1 MVRVFDLQIGAL
13 SDIFS
18 PLLDSHSACCR
29 NNSQQAKYEHDKNKF
44 VLEKLISSFF
54 HVYHLGISLATFY
67 LLLLRNFHDLNPLKI
82 IFQQFPELTPLL
94 SLHRIRPSLGESVSA
109 ADPLR

>member
-18 PLLDSHSACCR
+18 PLLDSYSACCR
-29 NNSQQAKYEHDKNKF
+29 NNSQQAKYEHDKF

-54 HVYHLGISLATFY
+54 HVYHLGYILT
-67 LLLLRNFHDLNPLKI
+67 HGDEVIHEI
-82 IFQQFPELTPLL
+82 ILFSGRIHLL
-94 SLHRIRPSLGESVSA
+94 SSVGHLMKA
-109 ADPLR
+109 

>member
-29 NNSQQAKYEHDKNKF
+29 NNSQQAKYEHDKDKF

-54 HVYHLGISLATFY
+54 HVYHLGISLAEVNRFIQKRFEY
-67 LLLLRNFHDLNPLKI
+67 F
-82 IFQQFPELTPLL
+82 
-94 SLHRIRPSLGESVSA
+94 
-109 ADPLR
+109 